1 MTDMGMKVEQVLH
14 MVGGAGETS
23 YATNSRLQEK
33 TMYRTKP
40 ILDNAIEEMYR
51 TLLPER
57 LVVADLGCSSGP
69 NTFLVVS
76 EVLGVVGELRR
87 RLEQKPPEIQFF
99 LNDLPGNDFNN
110 VFRSLDRYGKKIE
123 EEKGELLVPY
133 YVVGVPGSFYGR
145 LFPCRSVHFFHSSY
159 CLMWL
164 SQVPQGLESD
174 RGVPLNKGNIYIT
187 ETSPPQVVEAYQE
200 QHRRDLSSFLKSR
213 YAELSVGGGMVLT
226 FLGRKKQ
233 HPALGD
239 LSLLWG
245 LLAEAL
251 NSMASEGVIAEDK
264 VDGFN
269 LPFYGPSMQEV
280 KSVIHAEGLF
290 DLDQAQMLEA
300 NWDPFDDSED
310 DLAFDN
316 VANGKNVARYIRAV
330 IEPLIAHQFGDA
342 MLDELFLRYA
352 DNVSKHSLKAKTK
365 FTILVIGLKRKA

>member
-1 MTDMGMKVEQVLH
+1 MGIKVEQVLH

-33 TMYRTKP
+33 TLYRTKP

-110 VFRSLDRYGKKIE
+110 VFRSLERYGKKIE

-145 LFPCRSVHFFHSSY
+145 LFPCTSVHFFHSSY

-164 SQVPQGLESD
+164 SQVPQALESD

-200 QHRRDLSSFLKSR
+200 QYRRDFSSFLKSR

-233 HPALGD
+233 HPAMGD

-251 NSMASEGVIAEDK
+251 NSMASEGVIVEEK
-264 VDGFN
+264 VDSFN

-280 KSVIHAEGLF
+280 KSVIHDEGLF
-290 DLDQAQMLEA
+290 DLDQAQMLES

-310 DLAFDN
+310 DLVFDN

-342 MLDELFLRYA
+342 ILDELFLRYA
-352 DNVSKHSLKAKTK
+352 DNVSKHCLKAKTK
-365 FTILVIGLKRKA
+365 FTILVIGLKRKD

>member
-1 MTDMGMKVEQVLH
+1 
-14 MVGGAGETS
+14 
-23 YATNSRLQEK
+23 
-33 TMYRTKP
+33 
-40 ILDNAIEEMYR
+40 MYR

-69 NTFLVVS
+69 NTFLVIS

-110 VFRSLDRYGKKIE
+110 VFRSLERYGKTIE

-145 LFPCRSVHFFHSSY
+145 LFPCRSV
-159 CLMWL
+159 
-164 SQVPQGLESD
+164 PQGLESD
-174 RGVPLNKGNIYIT
+174 HGVPLNKGNIYIT

-200 QHRRDLSSFLKSR
+200 QYRRDFSSFLKSR

-226 FLGRKKQ
+226 FLGRKK
-233 HPALGD
+233 HPANGD

-251 NSMASEGVIAEDK
+251 NSMASEVINPLSPAAPFISKDK
-264 VDGFN
+264 VDSFN

-280 KSVIHAEGLF
+280 KSVIHDEGLF
-290 DLDQAQMLEA
+290 DLDQAQILES

-310 DLAFDN
+310 DLAYDN

-342 MLDELFLRYA
+342 ILDELFLRYA
-352 DNVSKHSLKAKTK
+352 DNVSKHCLKVKTK

>member
-1 MTDMGMKVEQVLH
+1 MGIKVEQVLH

-33 TMYRTKP
+33 TLYRTKP

-110 VFRSLDRYGKKIE
+110 VFRSLERYGKKIE

-145 LFPCRSVHFFHSSY
+145 LFPCTSVHFFHSSY

-164 SQVPQGLESD
+164 SQVSFLSLESD

-200 QHRRDLSSFLKSR
+200 QYRRDFSSFLKSR

-233 HPALGD
+233 HPAMGD

-251 NSMASEGVIAEDK
+251 NSMASEGVIVEEK
-264 VDGFN
+264 VDSFN

-280 KSVIHAEGLF
+280 KSVIHDEGLF
-290 DLDQAQMLEA
+290 DLDQAQMLES

-310 DLAFDN
+310 DLVFDN

-342 MLDELFLRYA
+342 ILDELFLRYA
-352 DNVSKHSLKAKTK
+352 DNVSKHCLKAKTK